1 MKNIINT
8 KNEKSFQNKKEFK
21 RKKKVKKKKYMLD
34 NASTSGP
41 HLFIE
46 GGRWVS
52 PSPFPREAGRESL
65 STSDEGVGS
74 NHGGWSSLL
83 LYDIYIYI
91 YCFRFL

>member
-21 RKKKVKKKKYMLD
+21 RKKEKRKKYMLD

-52 PSPFPREAGRESL
+52 PLSL
-65 STSDEGVGS
+65 SARG
-74 NHGGWSSLL
+74 
-83 LYDIYIYI
+83 
-91 YCFRFL
+91 R